1 MQNAIRKIAPQ
12 DANHAGESG
21 IEATLHSIQPTA
33 PDAPLVERITAMHA
47 AGTSL
52 AAIAIESGLKTAAR
66 VSACL
71 AGQGTAEESAK
82 LAAWLDE
89 ADADILKRA
98 DGFVMTPAAIRYLA
112 AFEHARMPR
121 DSRGRRGVA
130 MIFGTPGC
138 GKTKA
143 AEYLERMDE
152 GVIYIIADGE
162 LRTWNKLTA
171 RIARACAGEYCMP
184 LERGE
189 SWRSRILH
197 NLPKGSLI
205 IFDHAHLMQFRVME
219 QLLSFLDDGI
229 ALAFIGNQSAYT
241 NMTSRKLT
249 QLTSRAAGATVLV
262 DAPDAAEVDAHLGPL
277 GIEGMEARAFCHLI
291 GRQDGGIRYLYD
303 TAAAARRLGA
313 WLGNDKVDVRV
324 LKIAAARVGC
334 WTVTE

>member
-1 MQNAIRKIAPQ
+1 MQNAVRKIAPQ
-12 DANHAGESG
+12 ESNDAGN
-21 IEATLHSIQPTA
+21 EATLHSIQPPA
-33 PDAPLVERITAMHA
+33 PAAPLVERITAMHA

-52 AAIAIESGLKTAAR
+52 TAIAIESGLKTAAR
-66 VSACL
+66 VSAWL
-71 AGQGTAEESAK
+71 AGQGTNEESAK
-82 LAAWLDE
+82 LAAWLEE
-89 ADADILKRA
+89 ADADILKRT
-98 DGFVMTPAAIRYLA
+98 DGFVMSPAAVRYLA

-130 MIFGTPGC
+130 MLFGTSGG
-138 GKTKA
+138 GKSRA
-143 AEYLERMDE
+143 AEYLERVDE
-152 GVIYIIADGE
+152 SVIYIIADGE
-162 LRTWNKLTA
+162 LRTWNKLLKK
-171 RIARACAGEYCMP
+171 IADGCYEQYSP
-184 LERGE
+184 HLERGE
-189 SWRSRILH
+189 SWRSHILRR
-197 NLPKGSLI
+197 LPKGALL

-291 GRQDGGIRYLYD
+291 GRQDGGLRYLYD
-303 TAAAARRLGA
+303 TAAEARRMGA
-313 WLGNDKVDVRV
+313 WLGRAAVDVRV